1 MEKFEQEKEQELY
14 TTKIDFF
21 TNVAHEIRTPLTL
34 IKCPL
39 ENVLADREL
48 SENVRMELEIM
59 DQNVERLLN
68 LINQLLDFRKT
79 ENKGF
84 KLNPKEYN
92 IGTIVHSVYKYFTTL
107 AKQRGIKFEVEVPEE
122 ELLASVDKEA
132 LTKILSNLFA
142 NALKYARTYV
152 YLHLSVD
159 EKNEVFTISMS
170 NDGNIVPIEMRENIF
185 KAFVQY
191 RDGKDIVSGTGIGLA
206 MARYLAELH
215 QGMLVMDRELDCN
228 RFILSIPILHQT
240 LPDDSEEQHKK
251 PGYDDEDREVSDKD
265 KREVASILVVEDN
278 KDMLAFVFRQ
288 LSSLYHVL
296 IAENGV
302 EALDVLEQKSVDLII
317 SDIMMPLMDGV
328 ELCKHLKQN
337 LDYSHIP
344 VILLT
349 AKTNLESRI
358 EGLEEGADAYIEKP
372 FSMEYLRANVANL
385 LSNRER
391 LRRHFIEFPFIKADA
406 MAQTKADE
414 MFISKLNEYVLRHLD
429 NTDLQIDDIADAMN
443 MGRSNFYRK
452 LKGILNMSPNEYL
465 RLFRLK
471 QAASILKEGT
481 YGVVEV
487 SYMVGF
493 STPSYF
499 SGCFKKQFGVLPK
512 DFISH

>member
-1 MEKFEQEKEQELY
+1 
-14 TTKIDFF
+14 
-21 TNVAHEIRTPLTL
+21 
-34 IKCPL
+34 
-39 ENVLADREL
+39 
-48 SENVRMELEIM
+48 
-59 DQNVERLLN
+59 
-68 LINQLLDFRKT
+68 
-79 ENKGF
+79 
-84 KLNPKEYN
+84 EYN

-107 AKQRGIKFEVEVPEE
+107 AKQRGIKLEVEVPEE

-499 SGCFKKQFGVLPK
+499 SSCFKKQFGVLPK

>member
-1 MEKFEQEKEQELY
+1 
-14 TTKIDFF
+14 
-21 TNVAHEIRTPLTL
+21 
-34 IKCPL
+34 
-39 ENVLADREL
+39 
-48 SENVRMELEIM
+48 
-59 DQNVERLLN
+59 
-68 LINQLLDFRKT
+68 
-79 ENKGF
+79 
-84 KLNPKEYN
+84 
-92 IGTIVHSVYKYFTTL
+92 
-107 AKQRGIKFEVEVPEE
+107 
-122 ELLASVDKEA
+122 
-132 LTKILSNLFA
+132 
-142 NALKYARTYV
+142 
-152 YLHLSVD
+152 
-159 EKNEVFTISMS
+159 
-170 NDGNIVPIEMRENIF
+170 
-185 KAFVQY
+185 
-191 RDGKDIVSGTGIGLA
+191 
-206 MARYLAELH
+206 
-215 QGMLVMDRELDCN
+215 
-228 RFILSIPILHQT
+228 
-240 LPDDSEEQHKK
+240 
-251 PGYDDEDREVSDKD
+251 
-265 KREVASILVVEDN
+265 
-278 KDMLAFVFRQ
+278 
-288 LSSLYHVL
+288 
-296 IAENGV
+296 
-302 EALDVLEQKSVDLII
+302 
-317 SDIMMPLMDGV
+317 MMPLMDGV

-499 SGCFKKQFGVLPK
+499 SNCFKKQFGVLPK